1 MQPEEMISIDEV
13 CIHYKIERSFI
24 YLLKESGLMTVSI
37 EEEKLF
43 IPSDQLYNLEK
54 IIRLYYDLGINL
66 EGLETITYLLQ
77 RMNEMQQEINR
88 LSNRLSVYEN
98 S

>member
-1 MQPEEMISIDEV
+1 MQPEEMISVDDV
-13 CIHYKIERSFI
+13 CIHYNIERSFI
-24 YLLKESGLMTVSI
+24 YLLKESGLMTISM
-37 EEEKLF
+37 EEEKIF
-43 IPSDQLYNLEK
+43 IPSDQLNNLEK

-77 RMNEMQQEINR
+77 RMNDMQQEINR

>member
-13 CIHYKIERSFI
+13 CIHYNIERSFI
-24 YLLKESGLMTVSI
+24 YLLKESGLMTISI

-43 IPSDQLYNLEK
+43 IPSDQLNNLEK

-88 LSNRLSVYEN
+88 LSNRLMVYEN
-98 S
+98 R